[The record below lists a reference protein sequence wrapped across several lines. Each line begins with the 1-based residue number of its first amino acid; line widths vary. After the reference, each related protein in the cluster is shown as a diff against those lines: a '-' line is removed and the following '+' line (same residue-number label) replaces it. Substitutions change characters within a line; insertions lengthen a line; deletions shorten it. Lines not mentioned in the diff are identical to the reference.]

1 MAVSSLNVAFG
12 RQIAAAAQ
20 RHHLDPRLL
29 AAVAAQ
35 ETGGPQSDSGRNIV
49 GDGGHGHG
57 IFQIDDRWHPF
68 AQTPAAMDPAANA
81 EYAARM
87 LSGFVK
93 HNGGD
98 VHAALSCYN
107 AGSAKA
113 AGTKTT
119 WGDGKTLGYADSV
132 LRHYQRISASSLSP
146 GAIAATRDAQVAA
159 LPETT
164 PQTNA
169 LRTLFMQ
176 LGTATT
182 APSAATT
189 SASASSTS
197 SLLACPSIPA
207 HKKSELPKND
217 SSSILAPGDDD
228 PSQSNLIV

>member
-1 MAVSSLNVAFG
+1 VAFG
-12 RQIAAAAQ
+12 KQIVAAAQ
-20 RHHLDPRLL
+20 RHHVDPRLL

-68 AQTPAAMDPAANA
+68 AQTPAAMDPGSNA
-81 EYAARM
+81 EYAAQM

-93 HNGGD
+93 QNGGD

-119 WGDGKTLGYADSV
+119 WGDGTTLGYADSV
-132 LRHYQRISASSLSP
+132 LRHYQRISANSVSP

-159 LPETT
+159 LPEMTS
-164 PQTNA
+164 QTNI
-169 LRTLFMQ
+169 LRSFFTQ
-176 LGTATT
+176 LGSATT
-182 APSAATT
+182 APSVAST

-197 SLLACPSIPA
+197 SLLPCATLPA
-207 HKKSELPKND
+207 HKKPESPNNE
-217 SSSILAPGDDD
+217 STSILAPGVDEDR
-228 PSQSNLIV
+228 SQGNLII

>member
-1 MAVSSLNVAFG
+1 VSSLNVAFG

-68 AQTPAAMDPAANA
+68 AQTPAAMDPGANA

-93 HNGGD
+93 HNRGD

-113 AGTKTT
+113 AGTKTA
-119 WGDGKTLGYADSV
+119 WGDGTTLGYADSV
-132 LRHYQRISASSLSP
+132 LRHYQRISAASP
-146 GAIAATRDAQVAA
+146 STQAIVATRDAQVAA
-159 LPETT
+159 LPESAAR
-164 PQTNA
+164 TNA
-169 LRTLFMQ
+169 LRSLSTE
-176 LGTATT
+176 LGSAAT
-182 APSAATT
+182 APSVATT
-189 SASASSTS
+189 SASASSAS
-197 SLLACPSIPA
+197 SLLSCATLPA
-207 HKKSELPKND
+207 HKKPEPPKND

-228 PSQSNLIV
+228 QSQSNLII